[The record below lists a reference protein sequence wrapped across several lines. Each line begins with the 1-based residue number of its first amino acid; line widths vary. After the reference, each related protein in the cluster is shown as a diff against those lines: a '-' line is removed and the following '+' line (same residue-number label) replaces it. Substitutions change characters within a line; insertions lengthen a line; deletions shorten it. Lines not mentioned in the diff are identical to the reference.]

1 MQTAHGKV
9 ARLDQIET
17 KISGL
22 NGLFSCRNRQITC
35 SKENFYPVT
44 ALLFRKSGEDGHQCQ
59 GKGRDLF
66 SGIRAHEFGKDKE
79 DKHAGEEQRD
89 RGKGKDR

>member
-1 MQTAHGKV
+1 MQTANGKV
-9 ARLDQIET
+9 SRLDQIET

-22 NGLFSCRNRQITC
+22 NGLFSCRNRQITF
-35 SKENFYPVT
+35 SKEHFYPVM
-44 ALLFRKSGEDGHQCQ
+44 LFSSGKSGGDGHQCQ

-66 SGIRAHEFGKDKE
+66 SGIRAHEFGKNKE